1 MKKRDH
7 RGILGIILVVVF
19 LLSLLGVDWHGGV
32 WHTGGVAVLRQIV
45 DSMFHPDLSVAILKK
60 GFSNMMITFSYALIS
75 ISIATLLGLVLG
87 TLASGLLWKNQVIAV
102 VMRAILGFLR
112 AVHELVWAWIFVA
125 AVGLNP
131 IGALLALAIPYA
143 GALGKVY
150 ADLLGEVDKN
160 MIENM
165 QVAGASRWQCIVYG
179 YFPEAFKEMLSY
191 TLYRLECA
199 IRSSSVLSF
208 VGLGG
213 LGFQINLALQDLNYS
228 RLWIYVYFLILL
240 VLLIDIWGNSF
251 RRNLEK
257 KNTKFTRNSL
267 WALLALF
274 VFAWWY
280 VIAIDKANFFELFNM
295 KNAQYFKQFIFGLV
309 GVGDDKV
316 AFFDGLQIIE
326 TIKMAGQTVVMSVLA
341 IGIAFAVVLLTMI
354 PAAKNV
360 KDGKIT
366 GRKSWILSL
375 MYYVVRILYLV
386 TRALPELLWA
396 MIFVFIFKPGIVPG
410 AMALGVH
417 NIGVLG
423 KLCCEVI
430 EEMDDRPVNNIALT
444 GAGGGQILVY
454 GVLPEIL
461 TKVINYMLYRWEV
474 IIRTTIVVGF
484 VGAGGLGMAFK
495 LAMSFFHYSQI
506 TLYMIAYL
514 IIVYMADFISYR
526 TKEWIR

>member
-1 MKKRDH
+1 MKRLDH
-7 RGILGIILVVVF
+7 RGFLSIILIAVF
-19 LLSLLGVDWHGGV
+19 LLSLFAVDWHGGI
-32 WHTGGVAVLRQIV
+32 WHSGGLAVLRQIAHSIV
-45 DSMFHPDLSVAILKK
+45 HPDLSVAILKK

-75 ISIATLLGLVLG
+75 ISIATVLG
-87 TLASGLLWKNQVIAV
+87 MILGILASGLLFKNQTVAIIV
-102 VMRAILGFLR
+102 RGILGFLR

-150 ADLLGEVDKN
+150 ADLLCEVNKKV
-160 MIENM
+160 IENM
-165 QVAGASRWQCIVYG
+165 RVAGASRLQCMIYG

-228 RLWIYVYFLILL
+228 RLWVYVYFLILL
-240 VLLIDIWGNSF
+240 VLVIDIWGSSF
-251 RRNLEK
+251 RRNLEN
-257 KNTKFTRNSL
+257 KNTKFTGFSL
-267 WALLALF
+267 WVLMALF
-274 VFAWWY
+274 IFAWWY
-280 VIAIDKANFFELFNM
+280 VIVIDKADFFELFNM
-295 KNAQYFKQFIFGLV
+295 KNAEYFNNFILGLM
-309 GVGDDKV
+309 GVGEDKV
-316 AFFDGLQIIE
+316 AFLDVTQILE
-326 TIKMAGQTVVMSVLA
+326 TIKMAWQTVLMSILA
-341 IGIAFAVVLLTMI
+341 IGIAFALVLLTMV
-354 PAAKNV
+354 PAAKNI
-360 KDGKIT
+360 KDGSIMGK
-366 GRKSWILSL
+366 KSILLSG
-375 MYYVVRILYLV
+375 MYYIVRFFYLV

-430 EEMDDRPVNNIALT
+430 EEMDTRPVNNIALT
-444 GAGGGQILVY
+444 GAGGGQILLY

-514 IIVYMADFISYR
+514 IIVYIADFISYR
-526 TKEWIR
+526 TKEWIK